1 MYSNKYLL
9 FSTGGGSSDPLNWD
23 SSEAALYNV
32 QNFEGMKPSSAR
44 TIDMFFKTSKGRE
57 IVTLN
62 VKNGS
67 HIRVM
72 TAIGNS
78 LVAGKHAIVPV
89 VDVNNGNFIHKDVY
103 GATIKSYTLATQSLS
118 GTTHAKIN
126 LDHTPTSITLS
137 ATSAAVISLWI
148 TDITGNDIFATDVY
162 AAEGVAANIGSVTLT
177 VDNGSGSASDAANDE
192 FLNERIYK
200 SDGTFFGVCTAVDS
214 TTAVVF
220 GNGLSNAI
228 TNNDILQAGNRYYI
242 FKSLTIP
249 AGSTLVLDN
258 DEVNFP
264 LYKYDMFAQLASGAV
279 SLIARY

>member
-23 SSEAALYNV
+23 SSEAALYNA
-32 QNFEGMKPSSAR
+32 QNFEGMKPGSAR
-44 TIDMFFKTSKGRE
+44 TIDMFFKTSKGKE

-62 VKNGS
+62 IKNGS

-78 LVAGKHAIVPV
+78 LVTGKQAIVPV

-103 GATIKSYTLATQSLS
+103 GATIKSYTLATQTLS
-118 GTTHAKIN
+118 GTTHAKIS
-126 LDHTPTSITLS
+126 LDHAPTSITLS
-137 ATSAAVISLWI
+137 ATSAAVMSLWI
-148 TDITGNDIFATDVY
+148 TDITGGDIQDTGVNVNYGSGY
-162 AAEGVAANIGSVTLT
+162 AATISSQAIV
-177 VDNGSGSASDAANDE
+177 VDGTSATNDLL
-192 FLNERIYK
+192 LNEKVWK
-200 SDGTFFGVCTAVDS
+200 SDGTLFGTCTAVGS
-214 TTAVVF
+214 TTGITF
-220 GNGLSNAI
+220 GGGLENAI
-228 TNNDILQAGNRYYI
+228 ADDDDLYTGNRYYI